1 MKPTCRHFVG
11 GFYVGKEAK
20 SALRRCALITLR
32 RARNDQSGAVLL
44 EFSFV
49 VIPFIAL
56 IVASLYTS
64 LIFFTSQA
72 LETSTQK
79 AARLMMTGASQTA
92 ATSQADYK
100 AAVCATLPGYMKCDR
115 LFVEVRRATSFASLN
130 MAPPNPTISSSG
142 TVTNVGDY
150 QTPAKSERGMVRL
163 SYVWYAGSGPNNFT
177 LSNRADGNRVLVAT
191 SVFMAEPYGS

>member
-1 MKPTCRHFVG
+1 MLGVFTVR
-11 GFYVGKEAK
+11 KETGIAPRCGVLT
-20 SALRRCALITLR
+20 ALRRFGV
-32 RARNDQSGAVLL
+32 DKSGAVLL

-72 LETSTQK
+72 LETSAQK
-79 AARLMMTGASQTA
+79 AARLMVTGISQKA
-92 ATSQADYK
+92 ATTQADYK
-100 AAVCATLPGYMKCDR
+100 TAVCATLPGYMKCNR

-130 MAPPNPTISSSG
+130 MAAPAPAISATG
-142 TVTNVGDY
+142 TVTNTGDY

-177 LSNRADGNRVLVAT
+177 LSDRADGNRVLVAT